1 MGDASPDSNY
11 LIEQLNL
18 LVQSTETLSRG
29 VDETQRLELQRLTR
43 LASVAL
49 ETPPETTERVI
60 FAYLPLV
67 TARISNDYGI
77 LANLVKGSEVNPVA
91 LSDLVKTS
99 GLDRS
104 LVSSIMDYHCYE
116 GSAIEPRQGFY
127 APTKLTRN
135 MTDPSF
141 VHSSTTFHDMVG
153 PGFGALHRLLK
164 NGPDQ
169 TGQKTAFQVGHH
181 TTNSFYDW
189 VESRPEVHEAFY
201 GYMAGLHSI
210 MARWINAVDF
220 DKDFARNVKVNEVV
234 FVDVGGGDGGQ
245 CLEVQKAHK
254 LGGKIILQDRAVVI
268 DKATKAKEA
277 GIECMVHDFFTEQPV
292 KDARVYCIQFCL
304 LNWNDED
311 CVRIL
316 AAQTPAMGPDS
327 VLLISD
333 YVQGLRWE
341 NEGGPLEADL
351 FTPAV
356 ALSSHI
362 CHGAKGRSRAD
373 YRELLERAGLELKE
387 VKALTSFGQALII
400 AKKL

>member
-1 MGDASPDSNY
+1 
-11 LIEQLNL
+11 
-18 LVQSTETLSRG
+18 
-29 VDETQRLELQRLTR
+29 
-43 LASVAL
+43 
-49 ETPPETTERVI
+49 
-60 FAYLPLV
+60 
-67 TARISNDYGI
+67 
-77 LANLVKGSEVNPVA
+77 
-91 LSDLVKTS
+91 
-99 GLDRS
+99 
-104 LVSSIMDYHCYE
+104 
-116 GSAIEPRQGFY
+116 
-127 APTKLTRN
+127 
-135 MTDPSF
+135 
-141 VHSSTTFHDMVG
+141 MVG

-164 NGPDQ
+164 KGPDQ
-169 TGQKTAFQVGHH
+169 AGQKTAFQVGHH

-210 MARWINAVDF
+210 MARWINSVDF
-220 DKDFARNVKVNEVV
+220 DEDFARNLKDNEVV

-254 LGGKIILQDRAVVI
+254 LGGKIILQDRSVVV

-292 KDARVYCIQFCL
+292 KGARVYCIQFCL

-316 AAQTPAMGPDS
+316 SAQTPAMGPDS

-362 CHGAKGRSRAD
+362 CHGAKGRSRSD
-373 YRELLERAGLELKE
+373 YQELLKRAGLELKE

-400 AKKL
+400 AKKP

>member
-1 MGDASPDSNY
+1 MGNAAPDSSY
-11 LIEQLNL
+11 LIEQLKSV
-18 LVQSTETLSRG
+18 VQHPEILSQS
-29 VDETQRLELQRLTR
+29 VNESQRLELQRLTR

-77 LANLVKGSEVNPVA
+77 LAALSKGSEAEPVP
-91 LSDLVKTS
+91 LTELVKTS

-116 GSAIEPRQGFY
+116 GCAIEPRQGFY
-127 APTKLTRN
+127 APTKLTHN
-135 MTDPSF
+135 MTQPDF
-141 VHSSTTFHDMVG
+141 IYSSTTFHDMVG

-164 NGPDQ
+164 KGPDQ
-169 TGQKTAFQVGHH
+169 PGQKTAFQVGHH

-189 VESRPEVHEAFY
+189 VESRPDVHEAFY

-210 MARWINAVDF
+210 MARWINSVNF
-220 DKDFARNVKVNEVV
+220 DEDFARNLKDNEVV

-254 LGGKIILQDRAVVI
+254 LGGKIILQDRSVVI

-292 KDARVYCIQFCL
+292 KGARVYCIQFCL

-316 AAQTPAMGPDS
+316 SAQTLAMGPDS

-362 CHGAKGRSRAD
+362 CHGAKGRSRLD
-373 YRELLERAGLELKE
+373 YQELLKRAGLELKE

-400 AKKL
+400 AKKP

>member
-1 MGDASPDSNY
+1 MAEAAPDSKY
-11 LIEQLNL
+11 LIEQLKL
-18 LVQSTETLSRG
+18 LVQNPDSLSHG
-29 VDETQRLELQRLTR
+29 DNEAQRLEVQRLAR

-67 TARISNDYGI
+67 IARISNDYGI
-77 LANLVKGSEVNPVA
+77 LAALVKGSEANPVA
-91 LSDLVKTS
+91 LSELVKVS
-99 GLDRS
+99 GLDIS
-104 LVSSIMDYHCYE
+104 LVSSIMDYQSYE

-141 VHSSTTFHDMVG
+141 IHSSTTFHDMVG

-169 TGQKTAFQVGHH
+169 AGQKTAFQVGHH
-181 TTNSFYDW
+181 TTGSFYDW
-189 VESRPEVHEAFY
+189 VESRPDVHEAFY

-210 MARWINAVDF
+210 MARWINSVNF
-220 DKDFARNVKVNEVV
+220 DEDFARNATENDVV

-268 DKATKAKEA
+268 EKATKAKEA
-277 GIECMVHDFFTEQPV
+277 GIETMVHDFFTEQPV
-292 KDARVYCIQFCL
+292 KGARVYCIQFCL

-316 AAQTPAMGPDS
+316 AAQTPAMRPDS

-341 NEGGPLEADL
+341 NEGGPLEPDL

-362 CHGAKGRSRAD
+362 CHGARGRSRAD
-373 YRELLERAGLELKE
+373 YRGLLERAGLELKE
-387 VKALTSFGQALII
+387 LKALTSFGQALLI
-400 AKKL
+400 AKKP

>member
-1 MGDASPDSNY
+1 MSFHRFSKQHRQHGK
-11 LIEQLNL
+11 
-18 LVQSTETLSRG
+18 
-29 VDETQRLELQRLTR
+29 
-43 LASVAL
+43 
-49 ETPPETTERVI
+49 VI

-77 LANLVKGSEVNPVA
+77 LATLVKGSEANPVA
-91 LSDLVKTS
+91 FSDLVKAS

-135 MTDPSF
+135 MTEPSF
-141 VHSSTTFHDMVG
+141 IHSSTTFHDMVG

-169 TGQKTAFQVGHH
+169 SGQKTAFQVGHH
-181 TTNSFYDW
+181 TTSSFYDW

-210 MARWINAVDF
+210 MARWVDSVNF
-220 DKDFARNVKVNEVV
+220 DEDFARNANKNEVV
-234 FVDVGGGDGGQ
+234 FVDIGGGDGGQ
-245 CLEVQKAHK
+245 CLEIQRAHK
-254 LGGKIILQDRAVVI
+254 FGGKIILQDRAVVI
-268 DKATKAKEA
+268 EKAAKAKEA
-277 GIECMVHDFFTEQPV
+277 GIEIMVHDFFTEQPV
-292 KDARVYCIQFCL
+292 KGARVYCIQFCL
-304 LNWNDED
+304 LNWNDDD

-316 AAQTPAMGPDS
+316 ASQTPAMGPES

-341 NEGGPLEADL
+341 NEGGPLEPDL

-362 CHGAKGRSRAD
+362 CHGARGRSSVD
-373 YRELLERAGLELKE
+373 YRELLQRAGLELKE

-400 AKKL
+400 AQKP